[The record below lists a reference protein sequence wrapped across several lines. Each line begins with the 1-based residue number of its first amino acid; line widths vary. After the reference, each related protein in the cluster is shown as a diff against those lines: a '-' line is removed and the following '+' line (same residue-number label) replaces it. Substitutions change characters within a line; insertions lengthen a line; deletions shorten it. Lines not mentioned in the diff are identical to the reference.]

1 MATSLF
7 GPTPAELIMAQQKE
21 AQQMQMLRNQQMAQQ
36 GQQFGVFAPLYQA
49 GLKFGDVGAQAV
61 TQSLFPQQADPR
73 LQQATAVQSVLA
85 KYADEDQSDPAVLT
99 KIGKDLMSVAPD
111 AGIKALTLAGQLTK
125 KTADPKKQAEAIVL
139 RVSQIPEEDRTEEDN
154 RQLAAANQLL
164 NRAKDTTVQSSKILD
179 DGTVVMT
186 LSNNET
192 VVRNA
197 RGEAVTGAER
207 ETAIKNAQ
215 DYSVRQWEARQRAG
229 AGGRLGVEAEMR
241 PIIAG
246 GERGAVVAQ
255 DVVRDTVKQSSLVR
269 KNIDNLQKA
278 LQLVEKEG
286 ATTGVIAEKFPD
298 WKASTIA
305 LRNVQNELGLDIVG
319 AVTFGALSE
328 GELRLALDTAL
339 PTNLE
344 PPALAKWIKD
354 KIAAQEKLLGYLND
368 QARFLSRPGRNL
380 GDWLDEVDRKGREQ
394 SPESA
399 EAKLRRL
406 EELRR
411 KRDGGQ

>member
-1 MATSLF
+1 M
-7 GPTPAELIMAQQKE
+7 GINAQQILQSDPDFVRRQLA
-21 AQQMQMLRNQQMAQQ
+21 AQQMQ
-36 GQQFGVFAPLYQA
+36 QFNPTGSAAGAIGSLLGRGVGNIASGRGFFDVADPGLKRVTDIQSIMKEVPFDAENPREYYMTLAKQLEERGYGDLAPL
-49 GLKFGDVGAQAV
+49 AV
-61 TQSLFPQQADPR
+61 AEAAKIKD
-73 LQQATAVQSVLA
+73 AT
-85 KYADEDQSDPAVLT
+85 
-99 KIGKDLMSVAPD
+99 
-111 AGIKALTLAGQLTK
+111 
-125 KTADPKKQAEAIVL
+125 TADPKKQAEAIVL

-179 DGTVVMT
+179 DGTTVQIM
-186 LSNNET
+186 SNGTT
-192 VVRNA
+192 VVTNA
-197 RGEAVTGAER
+197 EGTVLTGADR
-207 ETAIKNAQ
+207 AKAVRDAQ
-215 DYSVRQWEARQRAG
+215 RYGTEIFGERQRAG

-255 DVVRDTVKQSSLVR
+255 DIVKDTFKQSGLVR

-328 GELRLALDTAL
+328 GELRLALDTGL

-344 PPALAKWIKD
+344 PPDLAKWIKD
-354 KIAAQEKLLGYLND
+354 KIAAQEKLLGYLNE

-394 SPESA
+394 PADSA

-406 EELRR
+406 QELRR
-411 KRDGGQ
+411 KAAGGQ

>member
-21 AQQMQMLRNQQMAQQ
+21 AQQMQMLRNQQIAQQ

-49 GLKFGDVGAQAV
+49 GLKFGDVGAQAAM
-61 TQSLFPQQADPR
+61 QGLFPQQADPR
-73 LQQATAVQSVLA
+73 LQQATAIQSVLA
-85 KYADEDQSDPAVLT
+85 KYQGEDLSDPAVLS
-99 KIGKDLMSVAPD
+99 KIRQDLVSVAPE
-111 AGIKALTLAGQLTK
+111 AALRLGK
-125 KTADPKKQAEAIVL
+125 EIESKTADPKKQAEAIVL
-139 RVSQIPEEDRTEEDN
+139 RVSQLPEEDRTEEDN

-179 DGTVVMT
+179 DGTTVQIM
-186 LSNNET
+186 SNGTT
-192 VVRNA
+192 VVTNA
-197 RGEAVTGAER
+197 EGTVLTGADR
-207 ETAIKNAQ
+207 AKAVRDAQ
-215 DYSVRQWEARQRAG
+215 RYGTEIFGERQRAG

-255 DVVRDTVKQSSLVR
+255 DVVRDTVKQSGLVR

-399 EAKLRRL
+399 EAKRRRL